1 MRKIPRTFRIPS
13 WYVPTGMVLIYAR
26 LSKLITHAPPEPSS
40 PCFFLLAGAVASVLY
55 VCEYVVRSNNNNKLD
70 DTSRTHFDDDNS
82 IKLATFA
89 AIAHF
94 MYARN
99 DDNDG
104 NVVWHLSSA
113 AAVPDPISFDL
124 NIDTWHTTLL
134 EH

>member
-1 MRKIPRTFRIPS
+1 MVIALGRQAGIFAHTPSVLGPRNKSANKMRKIPRTFRIPS

-104 NVVWHLSSA
+104 NVV
-113 AAVPDPISFDL
+113 
-124 NIDTWHTTLL
+124 
-134 EH
+134 